1 MLKKSVHEAQPV
13 KLKIPADPSF
23 IRLAR
28 LLIAGQLRERSVDEE
43 TIADLKLVISEIL
56 ARAMAQDLFEEEAI
70 IETQCSEV
78 MKMSVCG
85 LTRKIEI
92 RELFDSRYLDHEAIL
107 GLVDRIKLK
116 QAADNGFV
124 LEVIKALP
132 IE

>member
-1 MLKKSVHEAQPV
+1 MLKKSVREEQPV

-28 LLIAGQLRERSVDEE
+28 LLIAGQLREKSVDEE

-56 ARAMAQDLFEEEAI
+56 ARAMAQDFVDEEVI

-78 MKMSVCG
+78 MKVSIG
-85 LTRKIEI
+85 GFKKKIEI
-92 RELFDSRYLDHEAIL
+92 GELFDSKYLDHEAIL

-124 LEVIKALP
+124 LEVIKALSV
-132 IE
+132 E

>member
-1 MLKKSVHEAQPV
+1 MLKKSVREEQPV

-56 ARAMAQDLFEEEAI
+56 ARAMAQDLFEEEAV

-78 MKMSVCG
+78 MKMSISG
-85 LTRKIEI
+85 FTKKIEI
-92 RELFDSRYLDHEAIL
+92 RDLFDSQYLDYEAIL

>member
-124 LEVIKALP
+124 LEVIKALS

>member
-28 LLIAGQLRERSVDEE
+28 LLIAGQLRERLVDEE

>member
-1 MLKKSVHEAQPV
+1 MLKKLVREEQPV

-56 ARAMAQDLFEEEAI
+56 ARAMAQDLFEEEAV

-78 MKMSVCG
+78 MKMSISG
-85 LTRKIEI
+85 FSKKIEI
-92 RELFDSRYLDHEAIL
+92 RELFDSQYLDHEAIL

-124 LEVIKALP
+124 FEVIKSLP